1 MNILQNILW
10 KQFSISYF
18 ERSEKSVLKEFEIKQ
33 ISRSSLNF
41 EMTFGER
48 KLLKA
53 KIND

>member
-1 MNILQNILW
+1 ML
-10 KQFSISYF
+10 Y
-18 ERSEKSVLKEFEIKQ
+18 IKQ